1 MTIYRDIDPD
11 TVIRARKGEDGWG
24 ESEVIHVQCIYLSD
38 LSINS
43 LATIMVVVCE
53 VFVGRQSCKRV
64 PRGTHKTRTGQLIN
78 YYLGNVRTRV
88 QNYLG
93 LKRMECWYNTS
104 CMCYNWPAA
113 AAEETYK

>member
-43 LATIMVVVCE
+43 LATIMVVVVCE
-53 VFVGRQSCKRV
+53 VFVGR
-64 PRGTHKTRTGQLIN
+64 
-78 YYLGNVRTRV
+78 
-88 QNYLG
+88 
-93 LKRMECWYNTS
+93 
-104 CMCYNWPAA
+104 
-113 AAEETYK
+113 

>member
-24 ESEVIHVQCIYLSD
+24 ESEVIHVQCICLSD

-53 VFVGRQSCKRV
+53 VFVGR
-64 PRGTHKTRTGQLIN
+64 
-78 YYLGNVRTRV
+78 
-88 QNYLG
+88 
-93 LKRMECWYNTS
+93 
-104 CMCYNWPAA
+104 
-113 AAEETYK
+113 